1 MEGRATLKLR
11 KPSNDHSQG
20 PYSGH
25 YPVLHCDYSFHKQV
39 SRDGEIRSGALAG
52 NIRVLLSSLPTA
64 ELLRWAFDRGKK
76 INGEISLD
84 DGYEETME
92 RICFD
97 EGRCAGFRLHYE
109 PGDNDHNVVLLLNIR
124 AQRMIIGDVE
134 YTNPRQ

>member
-11 KPSNDHSQG
+11 KPANDNT
-20 PYSGH
+20 PLYSGY
-25 YPVLHCDYSFHKQV
+25 YPVLHCDCSFHKQV

-52 NIRVLLSSLPTA
+52 NIRVLLSSLPAA
-64 ELLRWAFDRGKK
+64 ELLQWAFDRGKK

-92 RICFD
+92 RIYF
-97 EGRCAGFRLHYE
+97 EQGRCAGFRLHYE
-109 PGDNDHNVVLLLNIR
+109 PGDNDHNVVLLLSIQ
-124 AQRMIIGDVE
+124 AERMIIGDVE